1 MKTRVKILEIIL
13 IVLVGWISAPAIV
26 HADVDWTVLKEINL
40 GAQPLDVAT
49 SADGKLVFVLTPGE
63 ILVYSISEEKV
74 TNRIPMDEGFDRV
87 TYSEKHNAV
96 FLTNSTSKT
105 LKIVQVDLIYKIA
118 LSGLPFK
125 GPEDAPVTIAA
136 FDDYQ

>member
-1 MKTRVKILEIIL
+1 MKTRVKILGIIL

-26 HADVDWTVLKEINL
+26 RADVDWTVLKEINL

-49 SADGKLVFVLTPGE
+49 SADGKLIFVLAPGE
-63 ILVYSISEEKV
+63 ILIYSISEERV
-74 TNRIPMDEGFDRV
+74 TNRIPIDEGFDRV

-96 FLTNSTSKT
+96 FLTSRTSKT
-105 LKIVQVDLIYKIA
+105 LKIIQVDLIYKIT

-125 GPEDAPVTIAA
+125 GPEDAPVTIAV
-136 FDDYQ
+136 FSDYQ